1 MYGGLGMLANQARVR
16 FEHFLLF
23 FIILQPVLDLLT
35 SLSITLL
42 KSNAT
47 VGILVRFLIMA
58 VGGIYILIQAKEKE
72 NRKFLIYLILLAGV
86 LGIGFIN
93 NKLVKN
99 PIVLGEEVK
108 FVAKALY
115 IYIMLGS
122 YILALKSLK
131 KTVNISDKV
140 RNSIVYSTLI
150 INAIMVI
157 SISTSTDFGSYEWM
171 KVGSRGWFYAGN
183 ELGSILAIIFPIVV
197 LYSIQKTKSVK
208 HVLYWI
214 PSLLM
219 IYSLIQ
225 VGTKVG
231 MGSIGATLA
240 AAIGIIFLQL
250 LFDRKN
256 PNKKSLALNAVIAI
270 VLLAGVVG
278 TFKQTPLA
286 QNMGIHNNYLTEQN
300 VAQQG
305 QKEQEIKEKLK
316 KEQELKAKEENHH
329 KVEKPEEKAKIEE
342 EVKKELEK
350 EQKKENQENLIFS
363 GRQVYEERHK
373 QFFKEAPMTQKLL
386 GMGYAGNFK
395 YNEQKQPDP
404 KLIEMDFH
412 DWFYDFGIIGFVLL
426 MIPFVYYGLRIL
438 LAFITRF
445 KEIFNIKYGMI
456 AASLLL
462 ALGIAYIAGHI
473 LTAPGVGIYFVVVL
487 AYLIVDLE
495 IE

>member
-1 MYGGLGMLANQARVR
+1 VKILYGGLGMLANQARVR

-35 SLSITLL
+35 SLSIVLL

-72 NRKFLIYLILLAGV
+72 NRKFLIYLILLAVV

-131 KTVNISDKV
+131 KKVNISDKV

-157 SISTSTDFGSYEWM
+157 SISTSTDFGSYQWM

-240 AAIGIIFLQL
+240 AVIGIIVLQL
-250 LFDRKN
+250 LFDRRN
-256 PNKKSLALNAVIAI
+256 PNKMSLVLNGLIAI

-278 TFKQTPLA
+278 TFKMTPLA
-286 QNMGIHNNYLTEQN
+286 QNMGIHNNYLSEQN

-305 QKEQEIKEKLK
+305 QKEKEIKEKIK
-316 KEQELKAKEENHH
+316 KEEKQH
-329 KVEKPEEKAKIEE
+329 KVEKPEEKAKVEA

-373 QFFKEAPMTQKLL
+373 QFFKEAPMSQKLF

-395 YNEQKQPDP
+395 YNEQKEPDP

-412 DWFYDFGIIGFVLL
+412 DWFYDFGIIGFALM
-426 MIPFVYYGLRIL
+426 MIPFIYYGVRIL
-438 LAFITRF
+438 LAFVTRF
-445 KEIFNIKYGMI
+445 KEIFNVKYGMI
-456 AASLLL
+456 TASLVL

-487 AYLIVDLE
+487 ACLIVDLE

>member
-1 MYGGLGMLANQARVR
+1 
-16 FEHFLLF
+16 
-23 FIILQPVLDLLT
+23 
-35 SLSITLL
+35 
-42 KSNAT
+42 
-47 VGILVRFLIMA
+47 MA

-72 NRKFLIYLILLAGV
+72 NRKFLIYLILLAVV

-131 KTVNISDKV
+131 KKVNISDKV

-157 SISTSTDFGSYEWM
+157 SISTSTDFGSYQWM

-231 MGSIGATLA
+231 MGSIGATLG
-240 AAIGIIFLQL
+240 AAIGIIVLQL
-250 LFDRKN
+250 LFDRRN
-256 PNKKSLALNAVIAI
+256 PNKRSLVLNGLIAI

-278 TFKQTPLA
+278 TFKMTPLA
-286 QNMGIHNNYLTEQN
+286 QNMGIHNNYLSEQN

-305 QKEQEIKEKLK
+305 QKEKEIKEKIK
-316 KEQELKAKEENHH
+316 KEEKQH
-329 KVEKPEEKAKIEE
+329 KVAKPEEKAKVEA

-373 QFFKEAPMTQKLL
+373 QFFKEAPTSQKLL
-386 GMGYAGNFK
+386 GMGYAGNYK

-412 DWFYDFGIIGFVLL
+412 DWFYDFGIIGFALM
-426 MIPFVYYGLRIL
+426 MIPFIYYGVRIL
-438 LAFITRF
+438 LAFVTRF
-445 KEIFNIKYGMI
+445 KEIFNVKYGMI
-456 AASLLL
+456 TASLLL

>member
-1 MYGGLGMLANQARVR
+1 MLANQARVR

-86 LGIGFIN
+86 LGVGFIN
-93 NKLVKN
+93 NKLVKD
-99 PIVLGEEVK
+99 PIVLSEEVK

-197 LYSIQKTKSVK
+197 LYSIQKTKSWK
-208 HVLYWI
+208 HILYWI
-214 PSLLM
+214 PSILM

-240 AAIGIIFLQL
+240 AAIGIILLQL

-270 VLLAGVVG
+270 ILLAGVVG

-286 QNMGIHNNYLTEQN
+286 QNMGIHNNYLSEQN

-305 QKEQEIKEKLK
+305 QKEKEIKEKLK
-316 KEQELKAKEENHH
+316 KEQELKEKEEKHH
-329 KVEKPEEKAKIEE
+329 KAEKPEEKAKIEE

-373 QFFKEAPMTQKLL
+373 QFFKEAPMSQKLL

-426 MIPFVYYGLRIL
+426 MTPFIYYGLRIL
-438 LAFITRF
+438 LAFATRF
-445 KEIFNIKYGMI
+445 KDIFNIKYGMI
-456 AASLLL
+456 SASLLL

>member
-1 MYGGLGMLANQARVR
+1 MLANQARVR

-35 SLSITLL
+35 SLSIILL
-42 KSNAT
+42 KANAT

-58 VGGIYILIQAKEKE
+58 VGGIYILIQAKEKG
-72 NRKFLIYLILLAGV
+72 NRKFLIYLILLAVV

-93 NKLVKN
+93 NTLVKN

-150 INAIMVI
+150 INAVMVI

-171 KVGSRGWFYAGN
+171 KVGSRGWFFAGN

-208 HVLYWI
+208 QVLYWI

-231 MGSIGATLA
+231 MGSIGTTLA
-240 AAIGIIFLQL
+240 AAIGIIVLQL

-256 PNKKSLALNAVIAI
+256 PNKKSLVLNAFIAV
-270 VLLAGVVG
+270 VLLAGVAG
-278 TFKQTPLA
+278 TFKMTPLA
-286 QNMGIHNNYLTEQN
+286 QNMGIHNNYLSEQN

-305 QKEQEIKEKLK
+305 QKEKEIKEKIK
-316 KEQELKAKEENHH
+316 KEEKQH
-329 KVEKPEEKAKIEE
+329 KVEKPEEKAKIEA

-373 QFFKEAPMTQKLL
+373 QFFKEAPMSQKLL

-412 DWFYDFGIIGFVLL
+412 DWFYDFGIIGFALL
-426 MIPFVYYGLRIL
+426 MIPFIYYGLRIL

-445 KEIFNIKYGMI
+445 KEIFNIKYGMLS
-456 AASLLL
+456 ASLVL

>member
-1 MYGGLGMLANQARVR
+1 MLANQARVR

-35 SLSITLL
+35 SLSIILL

-72 NRKFLIYLILLAGV
+72 NRKFLIYLILLAVV
-86 LGIGFIN
+86 LGLGFIN

-99 PIVLGEEVK
+99 PIVLSEEVK

-131 KTVNISDKV
+131 KTVNINDKV

-150 INAIMVI
+150 INVIMVI
-157 SISTSTDFGSYEWM
+157 SISTSTDFGSYQWM

-197 LYSIQKTKSVK
+197 LYSIQKTKSWK

-214 PSLLM
+214 PSILM

-240 AAIGIIFLQL
+240 AAIGIILLQL
-250 LFDRKN
+250 VFDRKN
-256 PNKKSLALNAVIAI
+256 PNKRSLMFNAFIAI
-270 VLLAGVVG
+270 VLLVGVVG
-278 TFKQTPLA
+278 TFKKTPLA
-286 QNMGIHNNYLTEQN
+286 QNMGIHTNYLSEQN
-300 VAQQG
+300 VAQQS
-305 QKEQEIKEKLK
+305 QKEKEIKEKLK
-316 KEQELKAKEENHH
+316 KEQELKAKEEKHH
-329 KVEKPEEKAKIEE
+329 KGEKPEEKAKIEE

-373 QFFKEAPMTQKLL
+373 QFFKEAPMSQKLL

-412 DWFYDFGIIGFVLL
+412 DWFYDFGIIGFALL
-426 MIPFVYYGLRIL
+426 MIPFIYYGLRIL
-438 LAFITRF
+438 LVFITRF

>member
-1 MYGGLGMLANQARVR
+1 MLANQARVR

-35 SLSITLL
+35 SLSIVLL

-72 NRKFLIYLILLAGV
+72 NRKFLIYLILLAVV

-131 KTVNISDKV
+131 KKVNISDKV

-157 SISTSTDFGSYEWM
+157 SISTSTDFGSYQWM

-240 AAIGIIFLQL
+240 AAIGIIVLQL
-250 LFDRKN
+250 LFDRRN
-256 PNKKSLALNAVIAI
+256 PNKMSLVLNGLIAI

-278 TFKQTPLA
+278 TFKMTPLA
-286 QNMGIHNNYLTEQN
+286 QNMGIHNNYLSEQN

-305 QKEQEIKEKLK
+305 QKEKEIKEKIK
-316 KEQELKAKEENHH
+316 KEEKQH
-329 KVEKPEEKAKIEE
+329 KVEKPEEKAKVEA

-373 QFFKEAPMTQKLL
+373 QFFKEAPMSQKLF

-395 YNEQKQPDP
+395 YNEQKEPDP

-412 DWFYDFGIIGFVLL
+412 DWFYDFGIIGFALM
-426 MIPFVYYGLRIL
+426 MIPFIYYGVRIL
-438 LAFITRF
+438 LAFVTRF
-445 KEIFNIKYGMI
+445 KEIFNVKYGMI
-456 AASLLL
+456 TASLVL

-487 AYLIVDLE
+487 AWLIVDLE

>member
-1 MYGGLGMLANQARVR
+1 MLANQARVR

-35 SLSITLL
+35 SLSIVLL

-72 NRKFLIYLILLAGV
+72 NRKFLIYLILLAVV

-131 KTVNISDKV
+131 KKVNISDKV

-157 SISTSTDFGSYEWM
+157 SISTSTDFGSYQWM

-231 MGSIGATLA
+231 MGSIGATLG
-240 AAIGIIFLQL
+240 AAIGIIVLQL
-250 LFDRKN
+250 LFDRRN
-256 PNKKSLALNAVIAI
+256 PNKRSLVLNGLIAI

-278 TFKQTPLA
+278 TFKMTPLA
-286 QNMGIHNNYLTEQN
+286 QNMGIHNNYLSEQN

-305 QKEQEIKEKLK
+305 QKEKEIKEKIK
-316 KEQELKAKEENHH
+316 KEEKQH
-329 KVEKPEEKAKIEE
+329 KVAKPEEKAKVEA

-373 QFFKEAPMTQKLL
+373 QFFKEAPTSQKLL
-386 GMGYAGNFK
+386 GMGYAGNYK

-412 DWFYDFGIIGFVLL
+412 DWFYDFGIIGFALM
-426 MIPFVYYGLRIL
+426 MIPFIYYGVRIL
-438 LAFITRF
+438 LAFVTRF
-445 KEIFNIKYGMI
+445 KEIFNVKYGMI
-456 AASLLL
+456 TASLLL

>member
-1 MYGGLGMLANQARVR
+1 MLANQARVR

-35 SLSITLL
+35 SLSIVLL

-72 NRKFLIYLILLAGV
+72 NRKFLIYLILLAVV

-99 PIVLGEEVK
+99 PIVLSEEVK

-131 KTVNISDKV
+131 KKVNISDKV

-157 SISTSTDFGSYEWM
+157 SISTSTDFGSYQWM

-240 AAIGIIFLQL
+240 AAIGIIVLQL
-250 LFDRKN
+250 LFDRRN
-256 PNKKSLALNAVIAI
+256 PNKRSLVLNGLIAI

-278 TFKQTPLA
+278 TFKMTPLA
-286 QNMGIHNNYLTEQN
+286 QNMGIHNNYLSEQN

-305 QKEQEIKEKLK
+305 QKEKEIKEKIK
-316 KEQELKAKEENHH
+316 KEEKQH
-329 KVEKPEEKAKIEE
+329 KVEKPEEKAKVEA

-373 QFFKEAPMTQKLL
+373 QFFKEAPMSQKLF

-395 YNEQKQPDP
+395 YNEQKEPDP

-412 DWFYDFGIIGFVLL
+412 DWFYDFGIIGFALM
-426 MIPFVYYGLRIL
+426 MIPFIYYGVRIL
-438 LAFITRF
+438 LAFVTRF
-445 KEIFNIKYGMI
+445 KEIFNVKYGMI
-456 AASLLL
+456 TASLVL

-487 AYLIVDLE
+487 ACLIVDLE

>member
-1 MYGGLGMLANQARVR
+1 MLANQARVR

-35 SLSITLL
+35 SLSIELL
-42 KSNAT
+42 KVNAT
-47 VGILVRFLIMA
+47 VGIMVRFLIMA
-58 VGGIYILIQAKEKE
+58 MGGIYILIQAKERE
-72 NRKFLIYLILLAGV
+72 NRKFLIYLVLLGVV

-93 NKLVKN
+93 NKLIKS
-99 PIVLGEEVK
+99 PIVLAEEVK
-108 FVAKALY
+108 FIGKALY

-140 RNSIVYSTLI
+140 RNNIVYSTLI
-150 INAIMVI
+150 INAVMVI
-157 SISTSTDFGSYEWM
+157 SITTSTDFGSYEWM

-240 AAIGIIFLQL
+240 AAIGIIVLQL

-256 PNKKSLALNAVIAI
+256 PNKKALVLNALIAI

-278 TFKQTPLA
+278 TFKMTPLA
-286 QNMGIHNNYLTEQN
+286 QNMGIHNNYLSEQN

-305 QKEQEIKEKLK
+305 QKEQEIKEKIK
-316 KEQELKAKEENHH
+316 KEQEIKEKEEKQH
-329 KVEKPEEKAKIEE
+329 KAEKPEEKAKIEA
-342 EVKKELEK
+342 EVKKEVEK

-373 QFFKEAPMTQKLL
+373 QFFKEAPMSQKLL

-395 YNEQKQPDP
+395 YNEQKEPDP

-412 DWFYDFGIIGFVLL
+412 DWFYDFGIIGFALM
-426 MIPFVYYGLRIL
+426 MIPFIYYGLRIL
-438 LAFITRF
+438 LAFVTRF

-456 AASLLL
+456 SASLLL

-473 LTAPGVGIYFVVVL
+473 LTAPGVGIYCVVVL

>member
-1 MYGGLGMLANQARVR
+1 MLANQARVR
-16 FEHFLLF
+16 FERFLLF

-93 NKLVKN
+93 NKLVKD
-99 PIVLGEEVK
+99 PIVLSEEVK

-183 ELGSILAIIFPIVV
+183 ELGSILAIIFPIVA
-197 LYSIQKTKSVK
+197 LYSIQKTKSWK
-208 HVLYWI
+208 HILYWI

-240 AAIGIIFLQL
+240 AAIGIILLQL

-286 QNMGIHNNYLTEQN
+286 QNMGIHNNYLSEQN

-305 QKEQEIKEKLK
+305 QKEKEIKEKLK
-316 KEQELKAKEENHH
+316 KEQELKEKEENHH

-373 QFFKEAPMTQKLL
+373 QFFKEAPMSQKLL

-426 MIPFVYYGLRIL
+426 MIPFIYYGLRIL
-438 LAFITRF
+438 LAFATRF
-445 KEIFNIKYGMI
+445 KDIFNIKYGMI
-456 AASLLL
+456 SASLLL

-487 AYLIVDLE
+487 AYLIIDLE

>member
-1 MYGGLGMLANQARVR
+1 MLANQARVR

-35 SLSITLL
+35 SLSIILL

-47 VGILVRFLIMA
+47 VGIVVRFLIMA

-72 NRKFLIYLILLAGV
+72 NRKFLIYLILLAVV

-93 NKLVKN
+93 NTLVKN

-150 INAIMVI
+150 INAVMVI

-240 AAIGIIFLQL
+240 AVIGIIVLQL

-256 PNKKSLALNAVIAI
+256 PNKKSLVLNAFIAV
-270 VLLAGVVG
+270 VLLAGVAG
-278 TFKQTPLA
+278 TFKMTPLA
-286 QNMGIHNNYLTEQN
+286 QNMGIHTNYLSEQN

-305 QKEQEIKEKLK
+305 QKEKEIKEKIK
-316 KEQELKAKEENHH
+316 KEEKQH
-329 KVEKPEEKAKIEE
+329 KVEKPEEKAKIEA

-373 QFFKEAPMTQKLL
+373 QFFKEAPMSQKLL

-412 DWFYDFGIIGFVLL
+412 DWFYDFGIIGFALL
-426 MIPFVYYGLRIL
+426 MIPFIYYGLRIL

-456 AASLLL
+456 SVSLVL

>member
-1 MYGGLGMLANQARVR
+1 MLANQARVR

-35 SLSITLL
+35 SLSIVLL

-72 NRKFLIYLILLAGV
+72 NRKFLIYLILLAVV
-86 LGIGFIN
+86 LGMGFIN

-131 KTVNISDKV
+131 KKVNISDKV

-157 SISTSTDFGSYEWM
+157 SISTSTDFGSYQWM

-231 MGSIGATLA
+231 MGSIGATLG
-240 AAIGIIFLQL
+240 AAIGIIVLQL
-250 LFDRKN
+250 LFDRRN
-256 PNKKSLALNAVIAI
+256 PNKRSLVLNGLIAI

-278 TFKQTPLA
+278 TFKMTPLA
-286 QNMGIHNNYLTEQN
+286 QNMGIHNNYLSEQN

-305 QKEQEIKEKLK
+305 QKEKEIKEKIK
-316 KEQELKAKEENHH
+316 KEEKQH
-329 KVEKPEEKAKIEE
+329 KVAKPEEKAKVEA

-373 QFFKEAPMTQKLL
+373 QFFKEAPTSQKLL
-386 GMGYAGNFK
+386 GMGYAGNYK

-412 DWFYDFGIIGFVLL
+412 DWFYDFGIIGFALM
-426 MIPFVYYGLRIL
+426 MIPFIYYGVRIL
-438 LAFITRF
+438 LAFVTRF
-445 KEIFNIKYGMI
+445 KEIFNVKYGMI
-456 AASLLL
+456 TASLLL

>member
-1 MYGGLGMLANQARVR
+1 MLANQARVR

-35 SLSITLL
+35 SLSIVLL

-72 NRKFLIYLILLAGV
+72 NRKFLIYLILLAVV

-93 NKLVKN
+93 NALVKN

-157 SISTSTDFGSYEWM
+157 SISTSTDFGSYQWM

-240 AAIGIIFLQL
+240 AAIGVIVLQL

-256 PNKKSLALNAVIAI
+256 PNKKSLVLNGLIAVI
-270 VLLAGVVG
+270 LLAGVVG
-278 TFKQTPLA
+278 TFKMTPLA
-286 QNMGIHNNYLTEQN
+286 QNMGIHNNYLSEQN

-305 QKEQEIKEKLK
+305 QKEKEIKEKI
-316 KEQELKAKEENHH
+316 QKEEKQH
-329 KVEKPEEKAKIEE
+329 KVEKPEEKAKVEA
-342 EVKKELEK
+342 EVKKEIEK

-373 QFFKEAPMTQKLL
+373 QFFKEAPTSQKLL

-395 YNEQKQPDP
+395 YNEQKEPDP

-412 DWFYDFGIIGFVLL
+412 DWFYDFGIIGFALL
-426 MIPFVYYGLRIL
+426 MIPFIYYGLRIL

-456 AASLLL
+456 TASLVL

-473 LTAPGVGIYFVVVL
+473 LTAPGVGIYFVVLL

>member
-1 MYGGLGMLANQARVR
+1 MLANQARVR

-35 SLSITLL
+35 SLSIELL
-42 KSNAT
+42 KVNAT
-47 VGILVRFLIMA
+47 VGIMVRFLIMA
-58 VGGIYILIQAKEKE
+58 MGGIYILIQAKERE
-72 NRKFLIYLILLAGV
+72 NRKFLIYLVLLGV
-86 LGIGFIN
+86 ALGIGFIN
-93 NKLVKN
+93 NKLIKS
-99 PIVLGEEVK
+99 PIVLAEEVK
-108 FVAKALY
+108 FIGKALY

-140 RNSIVYSTLI
+140 RNNIMYSTLI
-150 INAIMVI
+150 ISAVMVI
-157 SISTSTDFGSYEWM
+157 SITTGTDFGSYEWM

-208 HVLYWI
+208 NVLYWI

-240 AAIGIIFLQL
+240 AAIGIIVLQL
-250 LFDRKN
+250 LFDRRN
-256 PNKKSLALNAVIAI
+256 PNKRSLVLNGLIAI
-270 VLLAGVVG
+270 VLLAGVAG
-278 TFKQTPLA
+278 TFKKTPLA
-286 QNMGIHNNYLTEQN
+286 QNMGIHTNYLAEQN

-305 QKEQEIKEKLK
+305 QKEKEIKDKIK
-316 KEQELKAKEENHH
+316 KEQEVKEKEEKQH
-329 KVEKPEEKAKIEE
+329 KAEKPEEKAKIEEE

-373 QFFKEAPMTQKLL
+373 QSFNEAPMSQKLF

-412 DWFYDFGIIGFVLL
+412 DWFYDFGIIGFALL
-426 MIPFVYYGLRIL
+426 MLPLIYYGLRIL
-438 LAFITRF
+438 LAFVTRF
-445 KEIFNIKYGMI
+445 KEIFNVKYGMI
-456 AASLLL
+456 SASLVL

-487 AYLIVDLE
+487 ACLIVDLE

>member
-1 MYGGLGMLANQARVR
+1 MLANQARVR

-86 LGIGFIN
+86 LGVGFIN
-93 NKLVKN
+93 NKLVKD

-197 LYSIQKTKSVK
+197 LYSIQKTKSMK

-240 AAIGIIFLQL
+240 AAIGIIVLQL

-270 VLLAGVVG
+270 ILLAGVVG

-300 VAQQG
+300 VAQQD
-305 QKEQEIKEKLK
+305 QKEQEIKDKLKKEQEIKEK
-316 KEQELKAKEENHH
+316 EEKHH
-329 KVEKPEEKAKIEE
+329 KVEKPEEKAKIEV

-373 QFFKEAPMTQKLL
+373 QFFKEAPMSQKLL

-426 MIPFVYYGLRIL
+426 MIPFIYYGLRIL
-438 LAFITRF
+438 LAFATRF
-445 KEIFNIKYGMI
+445 KDIFNIKYGMI
-456 AASLLL
+456 SASLLL

>member
-1 MYGGLGMLANQARVR
+1 MLANQARVR

-35 SLSITLL
+35 SLSIVLL
-42 KSNAT
+42 KSSAT

-72 NRKFLIYLILLAGV
+72 NRKFLIYLILLAVV

-93 NKLVKN
+93 NTLVKN

-157 SISTSTDFGSYEWM
+157 SISTSTDFGSYQWM

-240 AAIGIIFLQL
+240 AAIGIIVLQL

-256 PNKKSLALNAVIAI
+256 PNKKSLAINALIAF

-278 TFKQTPLA
+278 TFKKTPLA
-286 QNMGIHNNYLTEQN
+286 QNMGIHNNYLSEQN

-305 QKEQEIKEKLK
+305 QKEKEIKEKIK
-316 KEQELKAKEENHH
+316 KEEKQQH
-329 KVEKPEEKAKIEE
+329 KVEKPEEKAKIEA

-373 QFFKEAPMTQKLL
+373 QFFKEAPTSQKLF

-412 DWFYDFGIIGFVLL
+412 DWFYDFGIIGFALL

-456 AASLLL
+456 TASLVL

-473 LTAPGVGIYFVVVL
+473 LTAPGVGIYFVVLL

>member
-1 MYGGLGMLANQARVR
+1 MLR
-16 FEHFLLF
+16 FCMEVF

-93 NKLVKN
+93 NKLVKD

-131 KTVNISDKV
+131 TKVNISDKV

-197 LYSIQKTKSVK
+197 LYSITFNDLLINSSWYKSRNG
-208 HVLYWI
+208 LNWCY
-214 PSLLM
+214 
-219 IYSLIQ
+219 
-225 VGTKVG
+225 VGSSNRDHCT
-231 MGSIGATLA
+231 T
-240 AAIGIIFLQL
+240 II
-250 LFDRKN
+250 
-256 PNKKSLALNAVIAI
+256 I
-270 VLLAGVVG
+270 
-278 TFKQTPLA
+278 
-286 QNMGIHNNYLTEQN
+286 
-300 VAQQG
+300 
-305 QKEQEIKEKLK
+305 
-316 KEQELKAKEENHH
+316 
-329 KVEKPEEKAKIEE
+329 
-342 EVKKELEK
+342 
-350 EQKKENQENLIFS
+350 
-363 GRQVYEERHK
+363 
-373 QFFKEAPMTQKLL
+373 
-386 GMGYAGNFK
+386 
-395 YNEQKQPDP
+395 
-404 KLIEMDFH
+404 
-412 DWFYDFGIIGFVLL
+412 
-426 MIPFVYYGLRIL
+426 
-438 LAFITRF
+438 
-445 KEIFNIKYGMI
+445 
-456 AASLLL
+456 
-462 ALGIAYIAGHI
+462 
-473 LTAPGVGIYFVVVL
+473 
-487 AYLIVDLE
+487 
-495 IE
+495 

>member
-1 MYGGLGMLANQARVR
+1 MLANQARVR

-35 SLSITLL
+35 SLSIELL
-42 KSNAT
+42 KVNAT
-47 VGILVRFLIMA
+47 VGIMVRFLIMA
-58 VGGIYILIQAKEKE
+58 MGGIYILIQAKERE
-72 NRKFLIYLILLAGV
+72 NRKFLIYLVLLGAI

-93 NKLVKN
+93 NKLIKS
-99 PIVLGEEVK
+99 PIVIAEEVK
-108 FVAKALY
+108 FIGKALY

-131 KTVNISDKV
+131 KTVNISGKV
-140 RNSIVYSTLI
+140 RNNIVYSTLI

-157 SISTSTDFGSYEWM
+157 SITTSTDFGSYEWM

-240 AAIGIIFLQL
+240 AAIGIIVLQL
-250 LFDRKN
+250 LFDRRN
-256 PNKKSLALNAVIAI
+256 PNKKSLVLNGLIAI

-278 TFKQTPLA
+278 TFRMTPLA
-286 QNMGIHNNYLTEQN
+286 QNMGIHNNYLSEQN

-305 QKEQEIKEKLK
+305 QKEKEIKEKIK
-316 KEQELKAKEENHH
+316 KEEKQH
-329 KVEKPEEKAKIEE
+329 KVEKPEEKAEVE
-342 EVKKELEK
+342 AEVKKELEK

-373 QFFKEAPMTQKLL
+373 QFFKEAPMSQRLL
-386 GMGYAGNFK
+386 GMGYAGNYK

-412 DWFYDFGIIGFVLL
+412 DWFYDFGIIGFALM
-426 MIPFVYYGLRIL
+426 MIPFIYYGLRIL
-438 LAFITRF
+438 IAFVTRF
-445 KEIFNIKYGMI
+445 KEIFNVKYGMI
-456 AASLLL
+456 SASLVL

-473 LTAPGVGIYFVVVL
+473 LTAPGVGIYFVVLL

>member
-1 MYGGLGMLANQARVR
+1 MLANQARVR

-86 LGIGFIN
+86 LGVGFIN
-93 NKLVKN
+93 NKLVKD

-131 KTVNISDKV
+131 TKVNISDKV

-197 LYSIQKTKSVK
+197 LYSIQKTKSWK
-208 HVLYWI
+208 HILYWI

-240 AAIGIIFLQL
+240 AAIGIIVLQL
-250 LFDRKN
+250 LFNRKN

-286 QNMGIHNNYLTEQN
+286 QNMGIHNNYLSEQN

-305 QKEQEIKEKLK
+305 QKEQEIKDKLK

-373 QFFKEAPMTQKLL
+373 QFFKEAPMSQKLL

-426 MIPFVYYGLRIL
+426 MIPFIYYGLRIL
-438 LAFITRF
+438 LAFATRF
-445 KEIFNIKYGMI
+445 KDIFNIKYGMI
-456 AASLLL
+456 SASLLL

>member
-1 MYGGLGMLANQARVR
+1 MLANQARVR

-35 SLSITLL
+35 SLSIVLL

-72 NRKFLIYLILLAGV
+72 NRKFLIYLILLAVV
-86 LGIGFIN
+86 LGVGFIN

-131 KTVNISDKV
+131 KKVNISDKV

-157 SISTSTDFGSYEWM
+157 SISTSTDFGSYQWM

-240 AAIGIIFLQL
+240 AAIGIIVLQL
-250 LFDRKN
+250 LFDRRN
-256 PNKKSLALNAVIAI
+256 PNKRSLVLNGLIAI
-270 VLLAGVVG
+270 FLLAGVVG
-278 TFKQTPLA
+278 TFKMTPLA
-286 QNMGIHNNYLTEQN
+286 QNMGIHNNYLSEQN

-305 QKEQEIKEKLK
+305 QKEKEIKEKIK
-316 KEQELKAKEENHH
+316 KEEKQH
-329 KVEKPEEKAKIEE
+329 KVEKPEEKAKVEA

-373 QFFKEAPMTQKLL
+373 QFFKEAPMSQKLF

-395 YNEQKQPDP
+395 YNEQKEPDP

-412 DWFYDFGIIGFVLL
+412 DWFYDFGIIGFALM
-426 MIPFVYYGLRIL
+426 MIPFIYYGVRIL
-438 LAFITRF
+438 LAFVTRF
-445 KEIFNIKYGMI
+445 KEIFNVKYGMI
-456 AASLLL
+456 TASLVL

-487 AYLIVDLE
+487 ACLIVDLE

>member
-1 MYGGLGMLANQARVR
+1 MLANQARVR

-35 SLSITLL
+35 SLSIELL
-42 KSNAT
+42 KVNAT
-47 VGILVRFLIMA
+47 VGIMVRFLIMA
-58 VGGIYILIQAKEKE
+58 MGGIYILIQAKERE
-72 NRKFLIYLILLAGV
+72 NRKFLIYLVLLGV
-86 LGIGFIN
+86 ILGIGFIN
-93 NKLVKN
+93 NKLIKS
-99 PIVLGEEVK
+99 PIVITEEVK
-108 FVAKALY
+108 FIGKALY
-115 IYIMLGS
+115 IYIMLSS

-131 KTVNISDKV
+131 KTVNINDKV
-140 RNSIVYSTLI
+140 RNNIVYSTLI
-150 INAIMVI
+150 INVIMVI
-157 SISTSTDFGSYEWM
+157 SITTSTDFGSYEWM

-208 HVLYWI
+208 HILYWI

-240 AAIGIIFLQL
+240 AAIGIIVLQL
-250 LFDRKN
+250 LFDRRN
-256 PNKKSLALNAVIAI
+256 PNKKSLVLNGLIAI

-278 TFKQTPLA
+278 TFKMTPLA
-286 QNMGIHNNYLTEQN
+286 QNMGIHNNYLSEQN

-305 QKEQEIKEKLK
+305 QKEKEIKEKIK
-316 KEQELKAKEENHH
+316 KEEKQH
-329 KVEKPEEKAKIEE
+329 KVEKPEEKAKVEA

-373 QFFKEAPMTQKLL
+373 QFFKEAPMSQKLL
-386 GMGYAGNFK
+386 GMGYAGNYK

-412 DWFYDFGIIGFVLL
+412 DWFYDFGIIGFALM
-426 MIPFVYYGLRIL
+426 MIPFIYYGFRIL
-438 LAFITRF
+438 IAFVTRF
-445 KEIFNIKYGMI
+445 KEIFNVKYGMI
-456 AASLLL
+456 SASLVL

-473 LTAPGVGIYFVVVL
+473 LTAPGVGIYFVVLL

>member
-1 MYGGLGMLANQARVR
+1 MLANQARVR

-35 SLSITLL
+35 SLSIVLL

-72 NRKFLIYLILLAGV
+72 NRKFLIYLILLAVV

-99 PIVLGEEVK
+99 PIVLSEEVK

-131 KTVNISDKV
+131 KKVNISDKV

-157 SISTSTDFGSYEWM
+157 SISTSTDFGSYQWM

-240 AAIGIIFLQL
+240 AAIGIIVLQL
-250 LFDRKN
+250 LFDRRN
-256 PNKKSLALNAVIAI
+256 PNKRSLVLNGLIAI
-270 VLLAGVVG
+270 ILLAGVVG
-278 TFKQTPLA
+278 TFKMTPLA
-286 QNMGIHNNYLTEQN
+286 QNMGIHNNYLSEQN
-300 VAQQG
+300 VAQQD
-305 QKEQEIKEKLK
+305 QKEKEIKEKIK
-316 KEQELKAKEENHH
+316 KEEKQH
-329 KVEKPEEKAKIEE
+329 KVEKPEEKAKVEA

-373 QFFKEAPMTQKLL
+373 QFFKEAPMSQKLF

-395 YNEQKQPDP
+395 YNEQKEPDP

-412 DWFYDFGIIGFVLL
+412 DWFYDFGIIGFALM
-426 MIPFVYYGLRIL
+426 MIPFIYYGLRIL
-438 LAFITRF
+438 IAFVTRF
-445 KEIFNIKYGMI
+445 KEIFNVKYGMI
-456 AASLLL
+456 SASLVL

-487 AYLIVDLE
+487 ACLIVDLE

>member
-1 MYGGLGMLANQARVR
+1 MLANQARVR

-72 NRKFLIYLILLAGV
+72 NRKFLIYLILLTGV

-197 LYSIQKTKSVK
+197 LYSIQKTKSWK
-208 HVLYWI
+208 HILYWI

-240 AAIGIIFLQL
+240 AAIGIIVLQL

-286 QNMGIHNNYLTEQN
+286 QNMGIHNNYLSEQN

-305 QKEQEIKEKLK
+305 QKEKEIKEKLK
-316 KEQELKAKEENHH
+316 KEQELKAKEEKHH
-329 KVEKPEEKAKIEE
+329 KGEKPEEKAKIEE

-373 QFFKEAPMTQKLL
+373 QFFKEAPMSQKLL

-426 MIPFVYYGLRIL
+426 MIPFIYYGLRIL
-438 LAFITRF
+438 LAFATRF
-445 KEIFNIKYGMI
+445 KDIFNIKYGMI
-456 AASLLL
+456 SASLLL

>member
-1 MYGGLGMLANQARVR
+1 MLANQARVR

-35 SLSITLL
+35 SLSIVLL

-72 NRKFLIYLILLAGV
+72 NRKFLIYLILLAVV

-131 KTVNISDKV
+131 KKVNISDKV

-157 SISTSTDFGSYEWM
+157 SISTSTDFGSYQWM

-240 AAIGIIFLQL
+240 AAIGIIVLQL
-250 LFDRKN
+250 LFDRRN
-256 PNKKSLALNAVIAI
+256 PNKRSLVLNGLIAI
-270 VLLAGVVG
+270 FLLAGVVG
-278 TFKQTPLA
+278 TFKMTPLA
-286 QNMGIHNNYLTEQN
+286 QNMGIHNNYLSEQN

-305 QKEQEIKEKLK
+305 QKEKEIKEKIK
-316 KEQELKAKEENHH
+316 KEEKQH
-329 KVEKPEEKAKIEE
+329 KVEKPEEKAKVEA

-373 QFFKEAPMTQKLL
+373 QFFKEAPTSQKLL

-395 YNEQKQPDP
+395 YNEQKEPDP

-412 DWFYDFGIIGFVLL
+412 DWFYDFGIIGFALM
-426 MIPFVYYGLRIL
+426 MIPFIYYGIRIL
-438 LAFITRF
+438 LAFVTRF
-445 KEIFNIKYGMI
+445 KEIFNVKYGMI
-456 AASLLL
+456 TASLVL

-487 AYLIVDLE
+487 ACLIVDLE

>member
-1 MYGGLGMLANQARVR
+1 MLANQARVR
-16 FEHFLLF
+16 FERFLLF

-42 KSNAT
+42 KSSAT

-197 LYSIQKTKSVK
+197 LYSIQKTKSWK

-240 AAIGIIFLQL
+240 AAIGIIVLQL

-286 QNMGIHNNYLTEQN
+286 QNMGIHNNYLSEQN

-305 QKEQEIKEKLK
+305 QKEKEIKEKLK

-373 QFFKEAPMTQKLL
+373 QFFKEAPTSQKLL

-412 DWFYDFGIIGFVLL
+412 DWFYDFGIIGFALL
-426 MIPFVYYGLRIL
+426 MIPFIYYGLRIL
-438 LAFITRF
+438 LVFITRF

-456 AASLLL
+456 ATSLLL

>member
-1 MYGGLGMLANQARVR
+1 MLANQARVR

-35 SLSITLL
+35 SLSIVLL

-72 NRKFLIYLILLAGV
+72 NRKFLIYLILLAVV

-131 KTVNISDKV
+131 KKVNISDKV

-157 SISTSTDFGSYEWM
+157 SISTSTDFGSYQWM

-240 AAIGIIFLQL
+240 AAIGIIVLQL
-250 LFDRKN
+250 LFDRRN
-256 PNKKSLALNAVIAI
+256 PNKMSLVLNGLIAI

-278 TFKQTPLA
+278 TFKMTPLA
-286 QNMGIHNNYLTEQN
+286 QNMGIHNNYLSEQN

-305 QKEQEIKEKLK
+305 QKEKEIKEKIK
-316 KEQELKAKEENHH
+316 KEEKQH
-329 KVEKPEEKAKIEE
+329 KVEKPEENAKVEA

-373 QFFKEAPMTQKLL
+373 QFFKEAPTSQKLF

-395 YNEQKQPDP
+395 YNEQKEPDP

-412 DWFYDFGIIGFVLL
+412 DWFYDFGIIGFALM
-426 MIPFVYYGLRIL
+426 MIPFIYYGVRIL
-438 LAFITRF
+438 LAFVTRF
-445 KEIFNIKYGMI
+445 KEIFNVKYGMI
-456 AASLLL
+456 TASLVL

-487 AYLIVDLE
+487 ACLIVDLE

>member
-1 MYGGLGMLANQARVR
+1 MLANQARVR

-35 SLSITLL
+35 SLSIILL

-47 VGILVRFLIMA
+47 VGIVVRFLIMA

-72 NRKFLIYLILLAGV
+72 NRKFLIYLILLAVV

-93 NKLVKN
+93 NTLVKN

-150 INAIMVI
+150 INAVMVI

-240 AAIGIIFLQL
+240 AVIGIIVLQL

-256 PNKKSLALNAVIAI
+256 PNKKSLVLNAFIAV
-270 VLLAGVVG
+270 VLLAGVAG
-278 TFKQTPLA
+278 TFKMTPLA
-286 QNMGIHNNYLTEQN
+286 QNMGIHTNYLSEQN

-305 QKEQEIKEKLK
+305 QKEQEIKEKIK
-316 KEQELKAKEENHH
+316 KEEKQH

-373 QFFKEAPMTQKLL
+373 QFFKEAPMSQKLL

-412 DWFYDFGIIGFVLL
+412 DWFYDFGIIGFALL
-426 MIPFVYYGLRIL
+426 MIPFIYYGLRIL

-445 KEIFNIKYGMI
+445 KEIFNIKYGMLS
-456 AASLLL
+456 ASLVL

>member
-1 MYGGLGMLANQARVR
+1 MLANQARVR

-35 SLSITLL
+35 SLSIVLL

-72 NRKFLIYLILLAGV
+72 NRKFLIYLILLAVV

-131 KTVNISDKV
+131 KKVNISDKV

-157 SISTSTDFGSYEWM
+157 SISTSTDFGSYQWM

-240 AAIGIIFLQL
+240 AAIGIIVLQL
-250 LFDRKN
+250 LFDRRN
-256 PNKKSLALNAVIAI
+256 PNKKSLALNGLIAI

-278 TFKQTPLA
+278 TFKMTPLA
-286 QNMGIHNNYLTEQN
+286 QNMGIHNNYLSEQN

-305 QKEQEIKEKLK
+305 QKEKEIKEKIK
-316 KEQELKAKEENHH
+316 KEEKQH
-329 KVEKPEEKAKIEE
+329 KVEKPEEKAKVEA

-373 QFFKEAPMTQKLL
+373 QFFKEAPMSQKLL
-386 GMGYAGNFK
+386 GMGYAGNYK

-412 DWFYDFGIIGFVLL
+412 DWFYDFGIIGFALM
-426 MIPFVYYGLRIL
+426 MIPFIYYGVRIL
-438 LAFITRF
+438 LAFVTRF
-445 KEIFNIKYGMI
+445 KEIFNVKYGMI
-456 AASLLL
+456 TASLLL

>member
-1 MYGGLGMLANQARVR
+1 MLANQARVR

-93 NKLVKN
+93 NKLVKD

-131 KTVNISDKV
+131 TKVNISDKV

-150 INAIMVI
+150 INVIMVI

-197 LYSIQKTKSVK
+197 LYSIQKTKSWK
-208 HVLYWI
+208 HILYWI

-240 AAIGIIFLQL
+240 AAIGIIVLQL
-250 LFDRKN
+250 LFNRKN

-286 QNMGIHNNYLTEQN
+286 QNMGIHNNYLSEQN

-305 QKEQEIKEKLK
+305 QKEQEIKDKLK

-373 QFFKEAPMTQKLL
+373 QFFKEAPMSQKLL

-426 MIPFVYYGLRIL
+426 MIPFIYYGLRIL
-438 LAFITRF
+438 LAFATRF
-445 KEIFNIKYGMI
+445 KDIFNIKYGMI
-456 AASLLL
+456 SASLLL

>member
-1 MYGGLGMLANQARVR
+1 MLANQARVR

-35 SLSITLL
+35 SLSIVLL

-72 NRKFLIYLILLAGV
+72 NRKFLIYLILLAVV

-99 PIVLGEEVK
+99 PIVLSEEVK

-131 KTVNISDKV
+131 KKVNISDKV

-157 SISTSTDFGSYEWM
+157 SISTSTDFGSYQWM

-240 AAIGIIFLQL
+240 AAIGIIVLQL
-250 LFDRKN
+250 LFDRRN
-256 PNKKSLALNAVIAI
+256 PNKRSLVLNGLIAI
-270 VLLAGVVG
+270 FLLAGVVG
-278 TFKQTPLA
+278 TFKMTPLA
-286 QNMGIHNNYLTEQN
+286 QNMGIHNNYLSEQN

-305 QKEQEIKEKLK
+305 QKEREIKEKIK
-316 KEQELKAKEENHH
+316 KEEKQH
-329 KVEKPEEKAKIEE
+329 KVEKPEEKAKVEA

-373 QFFKEAPMTQKLL
+373 QFFKEAPMSQKLF

-395 YNEQKQPDP
+395 YNEQKEPDP

-412 DWFYDFGIIGFVLL
+412 DWFYDFGIIGFALM
-426 MIPFVYYGLRIL
+426 MIPFIYYGVRIL
-438 LAFITRF
+438 LAFVTRF
-445 KEIFNIKYGMI
+445 KEIFNVKYGMI
-456 AASLLL
+456 TASLVL

-487 AYLIVDLE
+487 ACLIVDLE

>member
-1 MYGGLGMLANQARVR
+1 MLANQARVR

-93 NKLVKN
+93 NKLVKD
-99 PIVLGEEVK
+99 PIVLSEEVK
-108 FVAKALY
+108 FVVKALY

-131 KTVNISDKV
+131 TKVNISDKV

-197 LYSIQKTKSVK
+197 LYSIQKTKSWK
-208 HVLYWI
+208 HILYWI

-240 AAIGIIFLQL
+240 AAIGIIVLQL
-250 LFDRKN
+250 LFNRKN

-286 QNMGIHNNYLTEQN
+286 QNMGIHNNYLSEQN

-305 QKEQEIKEKLK
+305 QKEQEIKDKLK

-373 QFFKEAPMTQKLL
+373 QFFKEAPMSQKLL

-426 MIPFVYYGLRIL
+426 MIPFIYYGLRIL
-438 LAFITRF
+438 LAFATRF
-445 KEIFNIKYGMI
+445 KDIFNIKYGMI
-456 AASLLL
+456 SASLLL

>member
-1 MYGGLGMLANQARVR
+1 MLANQARVR

-86 LGIGFIN
+86 LGVGFIN
-93 NKLVKN
+93 NKLVKD

-231 MGSIGATLA
+231 MGSIGVTLA
-240 AAIGIIFLQL
+240 AAIGIIVLQL

-270 VLLAGVVG
+270 ILLAGVVG

-300 VAQQG
+300 VAQQD

-316 KEQELKAKEENHH
+316 KEQELKEKEEKHN
-329 KVEKPEEKAKIEE
+329 KVEKPEEKAKIEV

-373 QFFKEAPMTQKLL
+373 QFFKEAPMSQKLL

-426 MIPFVYYGLRIL
+426 MIPFIYYGLRIL
-438 LAFITRF
+438 LAFATRF
-445 KEIFNIKYGMI
+445 KDIFNIKYGMI
-456 AASLLL
+456 SASLLL